1 MGLERGGLGGVILEF
16 VEIGGLWWGKLKE
29 KGWDECVWKFR
40 VWLGGWVGGLV
51 EWVGWL
57 GGLVGWVG

>member
-1 MGLERGGLGGVILEF
+1 MILEF

-57 GGLVGWVG
+57 SGLVGWVG